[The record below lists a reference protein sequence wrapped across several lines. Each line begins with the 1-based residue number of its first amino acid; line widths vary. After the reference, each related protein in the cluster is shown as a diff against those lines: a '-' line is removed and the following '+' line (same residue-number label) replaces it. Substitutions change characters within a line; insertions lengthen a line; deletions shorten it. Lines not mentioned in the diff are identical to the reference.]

1 MSWPIEQPSS
11 SQTDAADMLKT
22 SAVHNHA
29 FHGLFTTDT
38 WPRRVVQDSVA
49 GQTATIYTI
58 LVIYGLLGSK
68 PFDGGMT
75 HVVDV
80 VVELKRG
87 QFVLCDETVS
97 DCGLDEYIATEGDL
111 CTDEAGG
118 CRRTPTR
125 RVRKL
130 KLFILKR

>member
-1 MSWPIEQPSS
+1 
-11 SQTDAADMLKT
+11 
-22 SAVHNHA
+22 
-29 FHGLFTTDT
+29 
-38 WPRRVVQDSVA
+38 
-49 GQTATIYTI
+49 
-58 LVIYGLLGSK
+58 
-68 PFDGGMT
+68 MT

-80 VVELKRG
+80 VVELIARAM
-87 QFVLCDETVS
+87 LDETVS

-111 CTDEAGG
+111 CTDEAGR